1 MTLQALQDLQG
12 ELDALSSGCSAINA
26 ALAADRTSSADLLAE
41 SDKLQH
47 ELAVSETRSGLVNS
61 FFEQYQLSSAEISA
75 LQVRAIHSSTC
86 CACCF
91 LFDCLQGHHQ
101 HCKAIISFACA
112 ALARLCAMQDA
123 DIGDTFF
130 NALERVGSIHRSCRN
145 LLSSH
150 HHRAGLELMDAMST
164 YQETAY
170 ERLCRCH
177 SLSMNACME
186 CGACQML
193 NVITVPDCLH
203 DIEHCDVSKTCIKLW

>member
-1 MTLQALQDLQG
+1 MVTLQALQDVQG

-61 FFEQYQLSSAEISA
+61 FFKQYQLSSAEISA
-75 LQVRAIHSSTC
+75 LQVCAVHSSTC
-86 CACCF
+86 CGCCF
-91 LFDCLQGHHQ
+91 LFDHPQGHHQ
-101 HCKAIISFACA
+101 FCAACA
-112 ALARLCAMQDA
+112 ALARLIAMQDA
-123 DIGDTFF
+123 EIGDTFF

-170 ERLCRCH
+170 ERLCRCQGW
-177 SLSMNACME
+177 SMHACMNR
-186 CGACQML
+186 CACQML
-193 NVITVPDCLH
+193 KVIPGFLSLNFCMILSIVMSATPA
-203 DIEHCDVSKTCIKLW
+203 

>member
-1 MTLQALQDLQG
+1 MTLQALQDVQG

-75 LQVRAIHSSTC
+75 LQVRAVHSSTC
-86 CACCF
+86 CGCCF
-91 LFDCLQGHHQ
+91 PFDCPQDHRQ
-101 HCKAIISFACA
+101 FCAACA
-112 ALARLCAMQDA
+112 ALACLIAMQDA
-123 DIGDTFF
+123 EIGDTFF

-170 ERLCRCH
+170 ERLCRCQG
-177 SLSMNACME
+177 LSMHACME
-186 CGACQML
+186 CCACQTL
-193 NVITVPDCLH
+193 KDITVPNCLH
-203 DIEHCDVSKTCIKLW
+203 DIEHCDIINTCIKLW